1 MTVKPSVACVIRTL
15 NEAKY
20 LKETIRRI
28 HLQEGVQVQ
37 VIIVDSGST
46 DQTLE
51 IASSLHCSI
60 KKIDSSEWS

>member
-46 DQTLE
+46 DQTLK
-51 IASSLHCSI
+51 SV
-60 KKIDSSEWS
+60 